1 MNDATQEG
9 NPLLNRGGGRSPR
22 FRDLLHRLF
31 SMANQGYLRLDFLQ
45 MASGSILEF
54 LGCDVLEV
62 RLEEAGKVY
71 RCKAEVGQG
80 VSRFICAAPTQGP
93 TPSGPGALEPEG
105 PSLTDQIMEA
115 VLGGQFQ
122 AASPFSTRGGSFWT
136 GDASRPVLLRE
147 RGRLDAQPRS
157 LVIGGEYL
165 SLAFVPVPVDE
176 RIRGL
181 LMLGSRKADFFTRDD
196 LQFFE
201 AVGETLGVAVAFQA
215 AQWALRERVKE
226 LDCLY
231 GIAKVAQQSGLALEE
246 QLREIVEV
254 LPPAWQYP
262 DLTAA
267 RIVLDGRSYATRDFQ
282 ETPWVQRA
290 ELRVDEAV
298 RGAVQVA
305 YSREM
310 PAFEE
315 GPFLQEERNLIEEV
329 AHQVGLLVE
338 RWEDEKAK
346 AKLFH
351 MLEQRRE

>member
-1 MNDATQEG
+1 MSDSTQEG
-9 NPLLNRGGGRSPR
+9 NPLLNRGGGHTLR

-31 SMANQGYLRLDFLQ
+31 SMANQGFMRLDFLQ

-54 LGCDVLEV
+54 LACDVLEV

-71 RCKAEVGQG
+71 RCRASAGKG
-80 VSRFICAAPTQGP
+80 VSRFICDGP
-93 TPSGPGALEPEG
+93 PLEPGHLEALAEG
-105 PSLTDQIMEA
+105 PSMTDQIMDS
-115 VLGGQFQ
+115 VLRGQFL

-147 RGRLDAQPRS
+147 SGRHDASPRS
-157 LVIGGEYL
+157 LFIGGEFL
-165 SLAFVPVPVDE
+165 SLAVVPVPVDA
-176 RIRGL
+176 RIKGIL
-181 LMLGSRKADFFTRDD
+181 LLGGHKADSFNREDI
-196 LQFFE
+196 QFFE
-201 AVGETLGVAVAFQA
+201 AVGETLGVAVAFQS

-231 GIAKVAQQSGLALEE
+231 GIAKIAQHPGLALEG
-246 QLREIVEV
+246 QLKEIVEL

-262 DLTAA
+262 ELTEA
-267 RIVLDGRSYATRDFQ
+267 RITLDGRAFSTSSFV
-282 ETPWVQRA
+282 ETPWLQEA
-290 ELRVDEAV
+290 ELRVEEKV

-305 YSREM
+305 YGREM

-315 GPFLQEERNLIEEV
+315 GPFLLEERNLIEEI
-329 AHQVGLLVE
+329 AHQVGLMVG